1 MRFVDTNILLYAV
14 SKPTPERED
23 ERHKRSIALQIL
35 DRTDLALSVQVLQEF
50 YVQATRPSRD
60 DRLSH
65 EQAADL
71 IHAWLRY
78 PIQENT
84 VELLQAALAT
94 SHLVADLPLGRRD
107 RRGGAQ
113 PLMPRSV
120 VRGSAERHGLRRS
133 PNRQP
138 VRGVMGR
145 CRCGACRNLVDPH
158 LRSMKVESGRVTM
171 RGSST
176 DAASSWVISRPK
188 AALLTDFSTN
198 ERMPSV
204 SRTGSTRR

>member
-1 MRFVDTNILLYAV
+1 MRFVATNILLYAV

-94 SHLVADLPLGRRD
+94 SHRWQISLWDAVIVEAARSLSCPVVLSEDLQNGMD
-107 RRGGAQ
+107 FVG
-113 PLMPRSV
+113 
-120 VRGSAERHGLRRS
+120 VRID
-133 PNRQP
+133 NRF
-138 VRGVMGR
+138 
-145 CRCGACRNLVDPH
+145 
-158 LRSMKVESGRVTM
+158 
-171 RGSST
+171 
-176 DAASSWVISRPK
+176 AA
-188 AALLTDFSTN
+188 
-198 ERMPSV
+198 
-204 SRTGSTRR
+204 

>member
-94 SHLVADLPLGRRD
+94 SQRWQISLWDSAIVEAARSLSCPVVLSEDLQNGMD
-107 RRGGAQ
+107 FTG
-113 PLMPRSV
+113 
-120 VRGSAERHGLRRS
+120 VRIDN
-133 PNRQP
+133 PF
-138 VRGVMGR
+138 
-145 CRCGACRNLVDPH
+145 
-158 LRSMKVESGRVTM
+158 
-171 RGSST
+171 
-176 DAASSWVISRPK
+176 AA
-188 AALLTDFSTN
+188 
-198 ERMPSV
+198 
-204 SRTGSTRR
+204 